1 MRINQILWLELHKT
15 VGIIPKKVVAGENPK
30 RHPSSSRVYIEKYLQ
45 LKYTESIPEKIS
57 IDQRRMES
65 FGNDDV
71 SILVPARKYE
81 MG

>member
-1 MRINQILWLELHKT
+1 MRSNPILWWELHKT

-45 LKYTESIPEKIS
+45 LKYTVSIP
-57 IDQRRMES
+57 DWLVQRRMES